1 MYIMYTPE
9 DIGMHKVLKLIKQY
23 ILKEIL
29 KGIQVLLKD
38 LTNLFNS
45 EIFNQ

>member
-1 MYIMYTPE
+1 MYTPE
-9 DIGMHKVLKLIKQY
+9 DIGMHKVLKLIKQH

>member
-1 MYIMYTPE
+1 MYTPE

-23 ILKEIL
+23 IL